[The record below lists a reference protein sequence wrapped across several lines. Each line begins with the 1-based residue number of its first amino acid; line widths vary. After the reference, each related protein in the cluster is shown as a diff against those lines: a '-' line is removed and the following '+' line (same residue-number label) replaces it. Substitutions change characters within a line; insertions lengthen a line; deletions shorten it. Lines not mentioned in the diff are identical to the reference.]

1 MARRGPQYE
10 LLQLLLQAGEHGDV
24 PEERLE
30 QLYQEVAPQV
40 RPPTTRARALR
51 ASPHLK
57 ASDATRLPS
66 TAQILDGPAI
76 ENQLS
81 LLNFLPTGTRRA
93 SSEISASRRS
103 RRRAPRPD
111 APATS
116 PRGPPSPPRNLL

>member
-10 LLQLLLQAGEHGDV
+10 LLHLLLQAGEHGDV

-93 SSEISASRRS
+93 SSEIP
-103 RRRAPRPD
+103 RRAARDVARLASTPR
-111 APATS
+111 
-116 PRGPPSPPRNLL
+116 

>member
-10 LLQLLLQAGEHGDV
+10 LLHLLLQAGEHGDV

-51 ASPHLK
+51 ASPRLK
-57 ASDATRLPS
+57 PSDAS
-66 TAQILDGPAI
+66 FHAQILDGPAI

-93 SSEISASRRS
+93 SSEIP
-103 RRRAPRPD
+103 RRAARDVARLASTPR
-111 APATS
+111 
-116 PRGPPSPPRNLL
+116 